1 MASWEIPEQKN
12 GGFKWENHLSLL
24 CYWRESFSH
33 WNLGSWDWSDIVWI
47 HLTGPGGLKRLGTLG
62 TKLLKSL
69 WFPRMPLSQLGWFG
83 YLMVSVAFF
92 KCFQENIHN
101 IQEIYNHPN
110 ILIFSPVH
118 HILVPKFLPIS
129 TWKPQ
134 FWPTRWYPQRRTK
147 LALFTRWRL
156 IEHLWWNYHL

>member
-47 HLTGPGGLKRLGTLG
+47 QLTGPGGLKRLGTLG

-83 YLMVSVAFF
+83 YLMVSVAFSNVF
-92 KCFQENIHN
+92 KKTSTI
-101 IQEIYNHPN
+101 
-110 ILIFSPVH
+110 S
-118 HILVPKFLPIS
+118 KKSTTTPIS
-129 TWKPQ
+129 S
-134 FWPTRWYPQRRTK
+134 FFH
-147 LALFTRWRL
+147 LFTISWSQNFFQSPLGSLNFDLQGGTPKREPSWL
-156 IEHLWWNYHL
+156 CSLGGDW